1 MRPKSAAGQA
11 SAFNTTRVMNNR
23 NSRRAPERQ
32 PDSISDAQLAANRA
46 NSQLSTGPRSET
58 GKRIASLNAVK
69 TGLTGR
75 TVLLPSD
82 DALSYQQHV
91 QSFFEHHKPQSDRE
105 YEVVQSLADTRWRLE
120 RIPALEMAIFAR
132 GRVQFAEHF
141 PQYDAQTAAMLADA
155 ETAVTYERQLRN
167 L

>member
-1 MRPKSAAGQA
+1 MKLIRPRRHSQA
-11 SAFNTTRVMNNR
+11 PKINLLSAFNNLRQKSAVGQTRAVNTTRMLTNR
-23 NSRRAPERQ
+23 NSRSAAKRQ
-32 PDSISDAQLAANRA
+32 PGTDAQLAANRA

-82 DALSYQQHV
+82 DAVAYQQHV

-105 YEVVQSLADTRWRLE
+105 YEVVQSLA
-120 RIPALEMAIFAR
+120 
-132 GRVQFAEHF
+132 
-141 PQYDAQTAAMLADA
+141 
-155 ETAVTYERQLRN
+155 
-167 L
+167 